1 MAAMWW
7 LATIML
13 FLLLVVCIIFVI
25 VALKSAIHTEDAV
38 TIDPLPDAGIQKK
51 LLLKKKNLKTRNN
64 PVRFL
69 RPGCF
74 FIILK
79 GSAIHV

>member
-38 TIDPLPDAGIQKK
+38 TIDPLPDAGDSEETPPEKEESEDKK
-51 LLLKKKNLKTRNN
+51 
-64 PVRFL
+64 
-69 RPGCF
+69 
-74 FIILK
+74 
-79 GSAIHV
+79 